1 MHVTCGSGSSSS
13 SSSGGSVGSWKSSPS
28 AYLYPGQHIILFII
42 NCFCCCCC
50 VDDGSFS
57 GGFVRVQEE
66 LHRGGMDQ
74 VVMILLLVAC
84 QSVRPS
90 GKRFGGGLE

>member
-1 MHVTCGSGSSSS
+1 M
-13 SSSGGSVGSWKSSPS
+13 
-28 AYLYPGQHIILFII
+28 
-42 NCFCCCCC
+42 
-50 VDDGSFS
+50 
-57 GGFVRVQEE
+57 RVQEE